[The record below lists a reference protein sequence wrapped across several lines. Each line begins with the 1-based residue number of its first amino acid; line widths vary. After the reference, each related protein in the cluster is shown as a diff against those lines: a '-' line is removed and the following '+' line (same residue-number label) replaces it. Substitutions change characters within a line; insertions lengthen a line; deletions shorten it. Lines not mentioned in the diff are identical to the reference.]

1 MGSLQSHELRLKL
14 FDSTPS
20 KEPFHMQSSS
30 RGQLGGRRGGCGSR
44 ENGQSKIVGS
54 QCTILTDNY
63 CEDAYHLLQTPLL
76 KNLLMD
82 EKKERRRFADGEK
95 ESKTM
100 EQAWVVGQGGTGSGL
115 RIE

>member
-1 MGSLQSHELRLKL
+1 MV
-14 FDSTPS
+14 
-20 KEPFHMQSSS
+20 
-30 RGQLGGRRGGCGSR
+30 RRGATKCTGR
-44 ENGQSKIVGS
+44 PTNGKRRTTSDEQQATNVRSIFERQNDFFLLQVGS

>member
-1 MGSLQSHELRLKL
+1 M
-14 FDSTPS
+14 
-20 KEPFHMQSSS
+20 S
-30 RGQLGGRRGGCGSR
+30 RAANGGRQVMASAGGDRETVSAR
-44 ENGQSKIVGS
+44 ENRWVAGRQKREMVGS